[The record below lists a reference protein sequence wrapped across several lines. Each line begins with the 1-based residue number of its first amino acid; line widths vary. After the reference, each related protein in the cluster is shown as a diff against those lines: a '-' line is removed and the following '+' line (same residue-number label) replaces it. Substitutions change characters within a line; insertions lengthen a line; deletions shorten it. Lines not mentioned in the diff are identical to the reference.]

1 VGKYDSSATGSLLEE
16 SLAVQINK
24 CLLRR
29 KGREGR
35 QALCKHPLYVRFS
48 GKEGLL
54 MWYSIGSS
62 ENRDLEKVSGELTA
76 IQLTNGPVAS

>member
-1 VGKYDSSATGSLLEE
+1 MGKYDSSATGSLLEE
-16 SLAVQINK
+16 SLAVF
-24 CLLRR
+24 C
-29 KGREGR
+29 
-35 QALCKHPLYVRFS
+35 
-48 GKEGLL
+48 LL